1 MSWWFLVLGISTLVV
16 VCVAIAIF
24 VHLRKHLQ
32 KAHDGHDEL
41 LTDSKPSPRTDRV
54 EH

>member
-1 MSWWFLVLGISTLVV
+1 MIWWFLILGISTLVI

-32 KAHDGHDEL
+32 KAHVSHDGNAGEPDHDRHSDGPE
-41 LTDSKPSPRTDRV
+41 R
-54 EH
+54 

>member
-1 MSWWFLVLGISTLVV
+1 MIWWFLILGISTLVI

-32 KAHDGHDEL
+32 KTHASHDGASNEL
-41 LTDSKPSPRTDRV
+41 DRERHSDSP

>member
-1 MSWWFLVLGISTLVV
+1 MISWFLVLGISTLVV

-32 KAHDGHDEL
+32 KAHDAHDEPL
-41 LTDSKPSPRTDRV
+41 SESRPSRRTDRV
-54 EH
+54 ER